1 MTLCELVDIDKT
13 RAEAIRGLEH
23 ISEALGFGRGLAGH
37 EKSTGWDSAI
47 RDLIVQKRNKLQLI
61 LGGIEQLPPGLQHLA
76 HASAGEGGN
85 GTLTPSSAQGN
96 VAATSVAGE
105 NGRPGKFDPTMLTRY
120 GYLTALGQGMFVS
133 K

>member
-1 MTLCELVDIDKT
+1 MTLCELVDIEKT
-13 RAEAIRGLEH
+13 RAEAIRGLEQ

-47 RDLIVQKRNKLQLI
+47 RDLIVQKRNKLQLV
-61 LGGIEQLPPGLQHLA
+61 LGGVEQLPPGLQHLA
-76 HASAGEGGN
+76 HAASAGEGVG
-85 GTLTPSSAQGN
+85 LTPSSAQGN

>member
-1 MTLCELVDIDKT
+1 LV
-13 RAEAIRGLEH
+13 
-23 ISEALGFGRGLAGH
+23 
-37 EKSTGWDSAI
+37 
-47 RDLIVQKRNKLQLI
+47 
-61 LGGIEQLPPGLQHLA
+61 LGGVEQLPPGLQHLA
-76 HASAGEGGN
+76 HASAREGG
-85 GTLTPSSAQGN
+85 LTPSSAQGN